1 MTTITDLKNKLE
13 EAGTSATAPI
23 ISKIEAVKAKAEE
36 QIRKHQKD
44 VDFQTKEYTV
54 ELIVQK
60 YFKDIDK
67 DQNELFIPD
76 YQRDFIWSEKLKSK
90 LIESL
95 LIGLPIPY
103 IFIADVASDDPEYD
117 GRTEIVDGSQRIRT
131 LHAFLSNELKLTEL
145 KLLTELNGFRFED
158 LPLSRQRRFN
168 RIPIRI
174 IELSQ
179 QCNEDTRRDLFER
192 INTGSDV
199 LKAMEI
205 RKGSELGST
214 PLYKQVIKPCS
225 QHTLFKEIAPMSESK
240 EKRDERME
248 FTLRFFAYL
257 DNYKNFQHSVREFL
271 DDYMEN
277 NFTKDNVDIDN
288 INKPNKILDSE
299 TIQKMI
305 DEFEKVLEFVH
316 AYFPNGF
323 KKTENAKETYRVRFE
338 AISVGTAL
346 ALRINPN
353 LVPSNMEWLDS
364 NDFKKHTTSDA
375 SNSKPKVI
383 ARIEY
388 VRDQLL
394 GN

>member
-1 MTTITDLKNKLE
+1 MTSLSQLKNQLKE
-13 EAGTSATAPI
+13 VEVSATIQI
-23 ISKIEAVKAKAEE
+23 ISDIESLKNSAED
-36 QIRKHQKD
+36 QIRTHQKD

-60 YFKDIDK
+60 YSEGLEDDK
-67 DQNELFIPD
+67 NELFIPD
-76 YQRDFIWSEKLKSK
+76 YQRDFTWPEKFKSK

-131 LHAFLSNELKLTEL
+131 LHAFLTNKLELTEL
-145 KLLTELNGFRFED
+145 KLLTEINGFKFED

-192 INTGSDV
+192 INTGSDT

-205 RKGSELGST
+205 RKGSELGNT

-225 QHTLFKEIAPMSESK
+225 QLELFKELAPMSPNK
-240 EKRDERME
+240 EIRDERME

-257 DNYKNFQHSVREFL
+257 ENYQQFQHSVREFL
-271 DDYMEN
+271 DEYMGKYSSKDDEN
-277 NFTKDNVDIDN
+277 TQSMNNQ
-288 INKPNKILDSE
+288 E
-299 TIQKMI
+299 IQRMNE
-305 DEFEKVLEFVH
+305 EFAKVLQFVKTYYPH
-316 AYFPNGF
+316 GF

-346 ALRINPN
+346 ALRKNPN
-353 LVPSNMEWLDS
+353 LTPANMEWLDS
-364 NDFKKHTTSDA
+364 FEFKKFTTSDA
-375 SNSKPKVI
+375 SNSRPKVI
-383 ARIEY
+383 TRIEY
-388 VRDQLL
+388 VRDKLL
-394 GN
+394 GA

>member
-1 MTTITDLKNKLE
+1 MSTINELKEKLMV
-13 EAGTSATAPI
+13 AGASVAAPI
-23 ISKIEAVKAKAEE
+23 LSQIESIKSTAEE
-36 QIRKHQKD
+36 QIRTHQKD

-60 YFKDIDK
+60 YSVGIESDK
-67 DQNELFIPD
+67 NELFIPD
-76 YQRDFIWSEKLKSK
+76 YQRDFTWPEKFKSK

-131 LHAFLSNELKLTEL
+131 LHAFLTNQLILTEL
-145 KLLTELNGFRFED
+145 KLLTQLNGFRFED
-158 LPLSRQRRFN
+158 LPPSRQRRFN

-205 RKGSELGST
+205 RKGSDLGNT

-225 QHTLFKEIAPMSESK
+225 ELALFKTLAPMSLSK
-240 EKRDERME
+240 EKRDERLE

-257 DNYKNFQHSVREFL
+257 ENYQNFQHSVREFL
-271 DDYMEN
+271 DDYMRN
-277 NFTKDNVDIDN
+277 HSDKDDAN
-288 INKPNKILDSE
+288 IHRMNE
-299 TIQKMI
+299 
-305 DEFEKVLEFVH
+305 EFQKVLEFAH
-316 AYFPNGF
+316 NNFPNGF
-323 KKTENAKETYRVRFE
+323 RKTENAKETYRVRFE
-338 AISVGTAL
+338 AIAVGTAL
-346 ALRINPN
+346 ALREKPN
-353 LVPSNMEWLDS
+353 LVPNNMAWLDS
-364 NDFKKHTTSDA
+364 NEFKKHTTSDA

-388 VRDQLL
+388 VRDKLL

>member
-1 MTTITDLKNKLE
+1 MLSIIDLKNKLT
-13 EAGTSATAPI
+13 EAETSATSPI
-23 ISKIEAVKAKAEE
+23 LSEIDALKSKAEE

-60 YFKDIDK
+60 YAKDIEKDK
-67 DQNELFIPD
+67 NELFIPD
-76 YQRDFIWSEKLKSK
+76 YQRDFVWSEKLKSK

-103 IFIADVASDDPEYD
+103 IFIADVASNDPDYD

-131 LHAFLSNELKLTEL
+131 LHAFLTNKLELTEL
-145 KLLTELNGFRFED
+145 KLLTDLNGFKFED
-158 LPLSRQRRFN
+158 LPSSRQRRFN

-214 PLYKQVIKPCS
+214 SLYKKVIKPCS
-225 QHTLFKEIAPMSESK
+225 ELPLFKKLAPMSHSK

-257 DNYKNFQHSVREFL
+257 DNYLNFQHSVREFL
-271 DDYMEN
+271 DNYMEEYRESGDGSLAQPKKVLDNSTILVMN
-277 NFTKDNVDIDN
+277 N
-288 INKPNKILDSE
+288 
-299 TIQKMI
+299 
-305 DEFEKVLEFVH
+305 EFNKVLEF
-316 AYFPNGF
+316 ADTYFPYGF
-323 KKTENAKETYRVRFE
+323 KKSAKSKETYRVRFE
-338 AISVGTAL
+338 SLAVGIAL
-346 ALRINPN
+346 ALRVNPSLAPKN
-353 LVPSNMEWLDS
+353 IDWLDCEE
-364 NDFKKHTTSDA
+364 FKNHTTSDA
-375 SNSKPKVI
+375 SNSKPKVK

-388 VRDQLL
+388 VRDKLL
-394 GN
+394 DD